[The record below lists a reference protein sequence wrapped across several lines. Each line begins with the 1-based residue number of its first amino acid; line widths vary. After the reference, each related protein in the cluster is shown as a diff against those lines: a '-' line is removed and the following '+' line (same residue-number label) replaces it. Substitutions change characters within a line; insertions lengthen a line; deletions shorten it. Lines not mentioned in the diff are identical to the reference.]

1 MINKRDYSGVPK
13 LERCGLAES
22 IFVEYPR
29 FTNIVNQVAHCHTYS
44 QVAAEPE
51 CMFIGGPPGAGK
63 TTLQNHYLRR
73 FPRSDRG
80 DVIHIPVLCGRVP
93 NRATDKTLVT
103 ELLLR
108 LEDLAAEK
116 GSSHNQTTRLRR
128 FIKDCG
134 VKLIILDEFQHFL
147 DKDSWKVLKTVSDW
161 LKNLIDEAEV
171 PIVLIGMPYAAQ
183 ILDAP
188 GNEQLQRRFAV
199 RATLAPFGWGTKE
212 ERSEFRAFLKIVD
225 EKLPLNEPSRLS
237 DPLTAFRFYCA
248 TNGRV
253 GKVMKIVR
261 RATELALDQCLE
273 YLPLDVLADAY
284 NDRLRADCPER
295 DNPFH
300 GEKADLK
307 ITPFVEPELSFA
319 AMSAR
324 SRKLAKGRRASSV
337 LSKKGT

>member
-1 MINKRDYSGVPK
+1 MTSKRRDYSRMPK
-13 LERCGLAES
+13 LERCRLAES

-29 FTNIVNQVAHCHTYS
+29 FTGMVDQVAHCHEYS
-44 QVAAEPE
+44 EVAAEPE

-73 FPRSDRG
+73 FPRAVRDQ
-80 DVIHIPVLCGRVP
+80 VIHVPVLCGRVP

-108 LEDLAAEK
+108 LGDPVAEA

-128 FIKDCG
+128 FIEACG

-147 DKDSWKVLKTVSDW
+147 DKDSSKVLKTVSDW
-161 LKNLIDEAEV
+161 LKNLIDEAGV
-171 PIVLIGMPYAAQ
+171 PIVLIGMPYAVH

-199 RATLAPFGWGTKE
+199 RATLDPFGWGTTD
-212 ERSEFRAFLKIVD
+212 ERTEFRAFLKTVD
-225 EKLPLNEPSRLS
+225 DQLPLHEPSRLS

-253 GKVMKIVR
+253 GKVMKVVR
-261 RATELALDQCLE
+261 RATELALDQGLE
-273 YLPLDVLADAY
+273 HLPLDVLADAY
-284 NDRLRADCPER
+284 DDRLRSDYPDR
-295 DNPFH
+295 DNPFRQ
-300 GEKADLK
+300 EKERLK
-307 ITPFVEPELSFA
+307 IIPFSEPELSFA
-319 AMSAR
+319 SM
-324 SRKLAKGRRASSV
+324 RASSRVKVRDETASYV
-337 LSKKGT
+337 LRK